1 MSLNKLT
8 TSTDYLQKQFLNI
21 GCNSIKCSSL
31 EVGGSPVTSP
41 TTGKYDAPIA
51 ISVAGSDDLNGF
63 VYFEKTNNQLRL
75 SLSRLYQLGANAS
88 AIEFTIDFPPGYTA
102 TPFNGMAGSAYTTD
116 GNHTSNATAIAA
128 DATGTKLVVSCNGSN
143 NLASGNAYFL
153 GNFVVEVL

>member
-21 GCNSIKCSSL
+21 GCNDIKCSSL

-63 VYFEKTNNQLRL
+63 VYFEKTGNQLRL
-75 SLSRLYQLGANAS
+75 SLARLYQLGANSS
-88 AIEFTIDFPPGYTA
+88 AIDFTIDFPPGYTA
-102 TPFNGMAGSAYTTD
+102 TPLTGMAGSAYTTD
-116 GNHTSNATAIAA
+116 GSHTASATAIAV
-128 DATGTKLVVSCNGSN
+128 DATGTKLVVNCSGSN
-143 NLASGNAYFL
+143 NLASGNATFA

>member
-21 GCNSIKCSSL
+21 GCNDIKCTTL
-31 EVGGSPVTSP
+31 EVAGSPVTSP
-41 TTGKYDAPIA
+41 LTGKYDAPIA

-75 SLSRLYQLGANAS
+75 SLSRIYQLGANAS
-88 AIEFTIDFPPGYTA
+88 SIDFTMDLPPGYTA
-102 TPFNGMAGSAYTTD
+102 TPLTGMAGVAFTTD
-116 GNHTSNATAIAA
+116 GSHTSSATAIAV
-128 DATGTKLVVSCNGSN
+128 DATGTKLVVNCSGSN
-143 NLASGNAYFL
+143 NLSSGNAYFL